1 MEKKKFSGKDLSV
14 IVEALKRENEYLRN
28 QLNGTFSAFALGD
41 AIDDGICVA
50 DGNSVV
56 IAINSS
62 YTKITDISEE
72 EILGKSLDQMAK
84 EGFFSE
90 IATSEVLRTG
100 QRYTTM
106 TTIARNGKRVLL
118 SGVPVR
124 GEQGRLD
131 CVMTVMR
138 DLTELLNLREQ
149 IENVAIEN
157 ERYMHEI
164 SRLRDR
170 GETGMLG
177 EHPEMIRL
185 HELISYVAK
194 TDVTVLIQ
202 AETGCGKEVVANEIQ
217 RQSPR
222 REKPYIKVN
231 CAAIPDTLIESELFG
246 YEGGAF
252 TGAQPKGKP
261 GMFELANG
269 GTILLDEI
277 GELPLSVQSKL
288 LRVLQEKE
296 IQRLGGGKSVK
307 VDVRV
312 ISSTNRDLK
321 DQVAQGKFRQDL
333 YYRLNVVPM
342 FVPPLRDRKND
353 IPLLA
358 NAFLKQY
365 NDKYKKSKR
374 FGVGAVYAMTK
385 YDWPGNVREL
395 ENTIER
401 VVVISD
407 SIYITNE
414 LIDQMLS
421 VDKEAEEKNSS
432 KTDYRGMGLEEA
444 TVSLQKELIARALNE
459 HGSTYKAA
467 EALGMSQPTLFRKA
481 KAFGLLER
489 DTKTS

>member
-1 MEKKKFSGKDLSV
+1 MEKRRLTEAEQLKIID
-14 IVEALKRENEYLRN
+14 ALKRENEYLRN

-50 DGNSVV
+50 DANRVV

-62 YTKITDISEE
+62 YTKITDIPEE
-72 EILGKSLDQMAK
+72 EILGKSLLQMK
-84 EGFFSE
+84 NEGYFTD
-90 IATSEVLRTG
+90 IATDEVLRTG
-100 QRYTTM
+100 KRYSTM
-106 TTIARNGKRVLL
+106 TTITRNGKQVLL
-118 SGVPVR
+118 SGVPVKDEE
-124 GEQGRLD
+124 GNVY

-138 DLTELLNLREQ
+138 DLTELLNLRE
-149 IENVAIEN
+149 ELETVAIEN
-157 ERYMHEI
+157 ERYIHEI
-164 SRLRDR
+164 SRLRHR
-170 GETGMLG
+170 GESGLLG
-177 EHPEMIRL
+177 EHPDMIRL
-185 HELISYVAK
+185 HDLINYVAK

-217 RQSPR
+217 KLSAR
-222 REKPYIKVN
+222 RDKPYIKVN

-246 YEGGAF
+246 YEAGAF

-277 GELPLSVQSKL
+277 GELPLAVQSKL

-296 IQRLGGGKSVK
+296 IQRLGGGKSVP

-312 ISSTNRDLK
+312 IASTNRDLK
-321 DQVAQGKFRQDL
+321 TQVEQKSFRQDL

-342 FVPPLRDRKND
+342 RVPPLRDRKND

-358 NAFLKQY
+358 DAFLKQY
-365 NDKYKKSKR
+365 NEKYHKNKR
-374 FGVGAVYAMTK
+374 FGTGAVYAMTK

-407 SIYITNE
+407 NIYITNE
-414 LIDQMLS
+414 LIEQMLS
-421 VDKEAEEKNSS
+421 VDSGPVTGGGAG
-432 KTDYRGMGLEEA
+432 DYSGMSLDEA
-444 TVSLQKELIARALNE
+444 TRALQKELISNALDA

-467 EALGMSQPTLFRKA
+467 QALGMSQPTLFRKA
-481 KAFGLLER
+481 KALGLMER
-489 DTKTS
+489 ETTK